1 MKGVM
6 PQEIEVWY
14 ILPALRK
21 EFTKLM
27 VKKGLT
33 QREVAQKLLITEAA
47 VSQYLKGKRG
57 GNLEFSEE
65 LQNEIEQG
73 VERLLNSGLIVR
85 EFQMLCRKVR
95 ESKMLCDIHK
105 KYGITPPE
113 CEEGVVC
120 LEENANSK
128 IWNK

>member
-21 EFTKLM
+21 ECSKMM
-27 VKKGLT
+27 VEKGLT
-33 QREVAQKLLITEAA
+33 QREIAKMLYITEAA

-57 GNLEFSEE
+57 GDLNFTEEIKKEMQESVNRLIKTGNIVQEF
-65 LQNEIEQG
+65 N
-73 VERLLNSGLIVR
+73 
-85 EFQMLCRKVR
+85 MLCRKIR
-95 ESKMLCDIHK
+95 ESEMLCDIHK

-113 CEEGVVC
+113 CEQGVIC
-120 LEENANSK
+120 IEK
-128 IWNK
+128 KT

>member
-21 EFTKLM
+21 EFSKIM
-27 VKKGLT
+27 VGKGMT
-33 QREVAQKLLITEAA
+33 QREIAKKLYLTEAA

-57 GNLEFSEE
+57 GNLDFSED
-65 LQNEIEQG
+65 LQKEIKESAN
-73 VERLLNSGLIVR
+73 RLLKTGQIVQ
-85 EFQMLCRKVR
+85 EFQALCRKVR
-95 ESKMLCDIHK
+95 ESEMLCDIHK

-113 CEEGVVC
+113 CKEGIIC
-120 LEENANSK
+120 LET
-128 IWNK
+128 